1 MALDK
6 ATLQTELETGFKEIF
21 NRPNVDN
28 NIQSIAQEMA
38 QLIADKVDV
47 YVKTGKVTGTI
58 SNGGTIVTSQII

>member
-6 ATLQTELETGFKEIF
+6 ATLQTELEAGFIEIF
-21 NRPNVDN
+21 NRPNIDN

-38 QLIADKVDV
+38 ELIADKVDV

>member
-6 ATLQTELETGFKEIF
+6 ATLQSELEAGFIDIF
-21 NRPNVDN
+21 NRPNIDN

-38 QLIADKVDV
+38 ELIANKVDV